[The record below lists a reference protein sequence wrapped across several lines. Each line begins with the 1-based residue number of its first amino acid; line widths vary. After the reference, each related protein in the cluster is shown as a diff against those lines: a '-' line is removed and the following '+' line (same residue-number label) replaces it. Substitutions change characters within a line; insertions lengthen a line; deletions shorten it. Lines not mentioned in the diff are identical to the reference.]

1 MALALLNCPTDHYRS
16 RDNECQRFFYR
27 QGDAYFDDN
36 RPMGIGGIIK
46 AQRLARGMKQIP
58 FAKAVG
64 ISQSALADIENDNT
78 VNLRALT
85 LLKLADYLKLH
96 PRYLLTQKGPEIWS
110 ATNTEQEARL
120 LDAFRELQPEARAE
134 VVGRV
139 LGMLDASPHANRAHP
154 YLAAPKVVTI
164 PDDDDAPKALPAPA
178 PKAGKKQRP
187 KA

>member
-1 MALALLNCPTDHYRS
+1 
-16 RDNECQRFFYR
+16 
-27 QGDAYFDDN
+27 
-36 RPMGIGGIIK
+36 MGIGGIIK

-78 VNLRALT
+78 VNLRAVT
-85 LLKLADYLKLH
+85 LLKLSDYLKLH
-96 PRYLLTQKGPEIWS
+96 PRYLLTQKGPELWS

-139 LGMLDASPHANRAHP
+139 LGMLDASPHANRVNP
-154 YLAAPKVVTI
+154 YRDAPRVITM
-164 PDDDDAPKALPAPA
+164 PDEDAAPKALPAPPA
-178 PKAGKKQRP
+178 PVAKKQRP
-187 KA
+187 KT

>member
-1 MALALLNCPTDHYRS
+1 MLIALAVLKWPADHYRN
-16 RDNECQRFFYR
+16 RDKTCQWFSYR
-27 QGDAYFDDN
+27 QGDAYIDDN
-36 RPMGIGGIIK
+36 RPVGIGGIIK

-78 VNLRALT
+78 TNLRAVT
-85 LLKLADYLKLH
+85 LFKLADYLKLH

-139 LGMLDASPHANRAHP
+139 LGMLDASPHANRVNP
-154 YLAAPKVVTI
+154 YRDAPKVITI
-164 PDDDDAPKALPAPA
+164 PDDDAAPKALPAPPLA
-178 PKAGKKQRP
+178 KKQRP
-187 KA
+187 KT